1 MALREYLQTEIALDH
16 VDGILTRR
24 EALQKLGMLGL
35 SAAAASSLL
44 TACAGGSAP
53 PAAPTGPAPSAAAP
67 SAGASA
73 AATPTA
79 APDYDVAA
87 ALARTQAIT
96 FPGGTG
102 TMSGAWAAAD
112 NPKGAVLIVHENR
125 GLTDHIKAVAGRFA
139 GDGYSA
145 LAPDLL
151 SRAGGTGGVPDAT
164 AALGAIETV
173 DLVADL
179 RSTMTELRTRANG
192 AALAAVGFC
201 FGGGMVWQL
210 LNSGPSDLKAAAPFY
225 GPSPDAPTFTGSTA
239 AVLGIFAEQDARVNA
254 GRDKLD
260 AALSAAGITHEMVT
274 EPGADHA
281 FFNDTG
287 ARYNATA
294 AADAYQRVLDWF
306 GAHLA

>member
-1 MALREYLQTEIALDH
+1 MALRTYLATEIALDH
-16 VDGILTRR
+16 ADGLLSRR
-24 EALQKLGMLGL
+24 DALHKLGLLGL
-35 SAAAASSLL
+35 STVAASGLL
-44 TACAGGSAP
+44 ASCSSE
-53 PAAPTGPAPSAAAP
+53 AASPAAAP
-67 SAGASA
+67 SAAPNAAASA
-73 AATPTA
+73 AAAAPTA
-79 APDYDVAA
+79 SPDYDVAA
-87 ALARTQAIT
+87 ARARSEDVT

-112 NPKGAVLIVHENR
+112 NPKGAVIVVHENR
-125 GLTDHIKAVAGRFA
+125 GLTDHIRAVAGRFA

-151 SRAGGTGGVPDAT
+151 SRAGGTAGVPDAT
-164 AALGAIETV
+164 TALGAISTA
-173 DLVADL
+173 DLVTDL

-210 LNSGPSDLKAAAPFY
+210 LNSGPSDLKAAVPFY
-225 GPSPDAPTFTGSTA
+225 GPSPDDPTFAGATA
-239 AVLGIFAEQDARVNA
+239 AVLGVFAEQDARVNA

-260 AALSAAGITHEMVT
+260 QALTAAGLTHEFVT

-287 ARYNATA
+287 ARYNPTA
-294 AADAYQRVLDWF
+294 AADAYQRVLSWF
-306 GAHLA
+306 GTHMA